1 MGSVSNAELNGI
13 LWEERTLL
21 ETLHFALET
30 EEWVMA
36 TGRTRWLD
44 RSSGQVSAVVDRL
57 RRTEILRASAADA
70 VAARMG
76 LAASAPL
83 AVIAAHSS
91 EPWRSILS
99 EQRLAL
105 IAATDVV
112 GRVSNATID
121 AISGFRASREPGRAE
136 PPMS

>member
-1 MGSVSNAELNGI
+1 MSNEELNGI

-21 ETLHFALET
+21 ETLHFALKT

-44 RSSGQVSAVVDRL
+44 RSSGQVRAVVDRL
-57 RRTEILRASAADA
+57 RHTEILRASAADA
-70 VAARMG
+70 VAETMG

-83 AVIAAHSS
+83 ALIAARSS

-99 EQRLAL
+99 EQREAL
-105 IAATDVV
+105 IAATEVV
-112 GRVSNATID
+112 RQVSDATIE
-121 AISGFRASREPGRAE
+121 ALTGLRAGRRPARADQQM
-136 PPMS
+136 P

>member
-1 MGSVSNAELNGI
+1 MSNAELNGI

-30 EEWVMA
+30 EEWVLA

-44 RSSGQVSAVVDRL
+44 RSSRQVRAVVDRL

-83 AVIAAHSS
+83 AVIAARST

-105 IAATDVV
+105 IAATEVV
-112 GRVSNATID
+112 GRVSNASIET
-121 AISGFRASREPGRAE
+121 ISGFGTSRQPDPAE